1 MNKRIFSAI
10 SLFLLLC
17 WVGMAQTTLPKSVF
31 GQSDEQL
38 FNFEGK
44 IYYLPEGSYKLPDF
58 TKLTPVGKIYTNYLN
73 IENYHFEKVGQ
84 ITMSIGVS
92 QMKEGVDLD
101 TLINNADNAMYFAKE
116 NGRNRVVTFSK
127 IS

>member
-1 MNKRIFSAI
+1 M
-10 SLFLLLC
+10 LVC
-17 WVGMAQTTLPKSVF
+17 
-31 GQSDEQL
+31 
-38 FNFEGK
+38 
-44 IYYLPEGSYKLPDF
+44 PETSEENA
-58 TKLTPVGKIYTNYLN
+58 TKFALNLRKN